1 MSDYKL
7 NPLPPIEIDKKELV
21 NLVLKL
27 NVIHDQI
34 RDVQRSIPYGPG
46 NIVIKKRLCKAKE
59 SLLELISYL
68 VSEYLE

>member
-1 MSDYKL
+1 
-7 NPLPPIEIDKKELV
+7 
-21 NLVLKL
+21 
-27 NVIHDQI
+27 
-34 RDVQRSIPYGPG
+34 VQRSIPYGPG